1 MIAFFHFQGGATY
14 FSTLIDSS
22 DFLAHFL
29 KGNLVRINDKIYV
42 IRDVVS
48 TEILIN
54 YGGIGVETR
63 LISLI

>member
-1 MIAFFHFQGGATY
+1 MMAFFHFQGGEICG
-14 FSTLIDSS
+14 STLIDSF
-22 DFLAHFL
+22 DFLTHFL
-29 KGNLVRINDKIYV
+29 KGNLVRINDKTYV

-63 LISLI
+63 LVSLI